1 MARLLFSRLISAI
14 FILLAI
20 TFLVASLV
28 KLLPGDP
35 VDVLAVGNPGIT
47 EADMD
52 RLRDQLGIDRPIF
65 EQFVTYVS
73 GALHGE
79 FGESI
84 RQRVP
89 VADLIVERLPATAEL
104 AFWSLLLALVIA
116 IPLGIAAAVK
126 RNSLIDYVA
135 SFVAVIGVSIPG
147 FLVGVLLILWFAV
160 TLRWLPSSGYRG
172 SAMVALG
179 EAVRTGNPAIFWDSL
194 RYFILPSV
202 SLALVMIAVNARL
215 TRSSMIEVL
224 GLDYVAFARAK
235 GLPPHT
241 IYLRHALRN
250 AILPVITVAGLQMGS
265 LLSGAVVVE
274 TVFAWPGMGRLAVQ
288 AVQWRDYPLIQGVI
302 IVSATAFITLNL
314 LLDLFYGMIDPA
326 LRRQH

>member
-14 FILLAI
+14 FILLAV

-179 EAVRTGNPAIFWDSL
+179 EAVRTGNPAIFWDNL
-194 RYFILPSV
+194 RYFVLPSV

-302 IVSATAFITLNL
+302 LVSATAFITLNL

>member
-1 MARLLFSRLISAI
+1 MARLLISRLISAV

-52 RLRDQLGIDRPIF
+52 RLRDQLGLDRPILD
-65 EQFVTYVS
+65 QFVTYVS

-89 VADLIVERLPATAEL
+89 VAALIAERVPATAEL
-104 AFWSLLLALVIA
+104 AFWALLLALVIA
-116 IPLGIAAAVK
+116 IPLGIAAAVR
-126 RNSLIDYVA
+126 RNSLIDYLA
-135 SFVAVIGVSIPG
+135 SFVAVVGVSIPG

-172 SAMVALG
+172 SAIVALG
-179 EAVRTGNPAIFWDSL
+179 EALKTGNPAVFWESL
-194 RYFILPSV
+194 RYFVLPSV
-202 SLALVMIAVNARL
+202 SLAVVMIAVNARL

-302 IVSATAFITLNL
+302 LVSAAAFITLNL

-326 LRRQH
+326 LRRQ